1 MTTSVRKGLALY
13 DASIF
18 EYFGYAMNHGQIMY
32 TNLFDHK
39 GPFIFIFNALGYFVA
54 GPLGIKALYL
64 LCVYLFFYWTYR
76 ISQLFSSKIISVFV
90 NVIVFI
96 SRNRGHQSSVL
107 AGIFEA
113 KKYADVVITIDAD
126 GQDDIHCV
134 NKMLEAYEKGSE
146 IVYGVRENRETD
158 TFFKRFTAES
168 FYRLMSFFGAEII
181 FNHADYRL
189 MSKRFIEELSK
200 YKEVNLFLRGIVPLV
215 GFQYSIVTYKREE
228 RIAGESHYPLSKMV
242 KLAVDGITSLSV
254 KPIRMITILGV
265 CTSFFSFLLIVWVL
279 WTKFTGESVAGWAST
294 YAIVSL
300 LGGVQ
305 LISLGVI
312 GEYIGKIYLETKNRP
327 RYIISKRTY
336 EENNSSE
343 NGKGLLIE

>member
-1 MTTSVRKGLALY
+1 
-13 DASIF
+13 
-18 EYFGYAMNHGQIMY
+18 
-32 TNLFDHK
+32 
-39 GPFIFIFNALGYFVA
+39 
-54 GPLGIKALYL
+54 
-64 LCVYLFFYWTYR
+64 
-76 ISQLFSSKIISVFV
+76 
-90 NVIVFI
+90 
-96 SRNRGHQSSVL
+96 
-107 AGIFEA
+107 
-113 KKYADVVITIDAD
+113 
-126 GQDDIHCV
+126 
-134 NKMLEAYEKGSE
+134 
-146 IVYGVRENRETD
+146 
-158 TFFKRFTAES
+158 
-168 FYRLMSFFGAEII
+168 
-181 FNHADYRL
+181 
-189 MSKRFIEELSK
+189 
-200 YKEVNLFLRGIVPLV
+200 
-215 GFQYSIVTYKREE
+215 
-228 RIAGESHYPLSKMV
+228 MV

-343 NGKGLLIE
+343 YRDGLFNE